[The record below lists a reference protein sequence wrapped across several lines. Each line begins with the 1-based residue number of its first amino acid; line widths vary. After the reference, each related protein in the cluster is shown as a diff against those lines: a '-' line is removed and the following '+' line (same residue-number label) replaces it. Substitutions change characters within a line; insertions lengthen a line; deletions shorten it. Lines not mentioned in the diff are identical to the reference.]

1 MTVTSERRRASERA
15 LADLREA
22 ILSGDLAAGAH
33 LGEVELAD
41 RLGLSRTP
49 VREALTR
56 LAAEGLVALEAHR
69 GARVTSFSR
78 EDLHGIFDV
87 RRALEPRATARAAAH
102 ATAADLEAL
111 EAIAAQMLAVGAPG
125 PDQDLDA
132 LVDLNRDFHARLLD
146 LARAPALA
154 AALANVVHTPVVTR
168 TFHAYDAA
176 SLARSLAHH
185 VEIVAALRA
194 GDGDWAGAVMASHL
208 GNARAVMVGPR

>member
-1 MTVTSERRRASERA
+1 MTRTAERASERA

-22 ILSGDLAAGAH
+22 ILTGDLAAGAH
-33 LGEVELAD
+33 LGEVELAE

-69 GARVTSFSR
+69 GARVTSFTR
-78 EDLHGIFDV
+78 QDLHGIFDV
-87 RRALEPRATARAAAH
+87 RLALEPRATARAAAH
-102 ATAADLEAL
+102 AAPDDLDAL
-111 EAIAAQMLAVGAPG
+111 HALAEEMLVVGAPG

-132 LVDLNRDFHARLLD
+132 LVGLNRDFHARLLD

-185 VEIVAALRA
+185 AEIVAALRA
-194 GDGDWAGAVMASHL
+194 GDGDWAAAVMASHL
-208 GNARAVMVGPR
+208 YNARAVMVGSR